1 MQDLEFN
8 AGAIKP
14 IECVQ
19 EAWELIKSDYWLL
32 FAISLVGAL
41 IGAFTAY
48 VLIGAMICGIFG
60 CYLKKIDG
68 GNIVFD
74 DLWLGFKFFWQSLPL
89 TLAIVIPLVI
99 WIIVLFATLY
109 LPLIAVAVMGPKAD
123 GGVILGTFLG
133 GLVID
138 IIVAVVMTCIHS
150 LLIFSFPLIVDRKL
164 SSWDAMRLSARA
176 SLKNIGGIAGLI
188 GVNIVIA
195 LLGELAFCVGIYL
208 AIPIIT
214 ATNLVAYRKV
224 FPKIQPVSI

>member
-176 SLKNIGGIAGLI
+176 SLRNIGGIAGLI